1 VNFSSFSAILDI
13 IFGLIFTYFLLA
25 LVASGIQE
33 IIASVFAWRGTYL
46 SKGIDVILDNS
57 SAARFAWVDLR
68 DRLRAH
74 FTPNPGQTV
83 AEQLEQQIRQKQQ
96 GNATADQAVLLRVL
110 NVQTHPLMRNVPTTL
125 PSYVPARNFSLA
137 LLETLRDGSKT
148 PLFSQAERT
157 VAALPEGDL
166 KKTLSLFLEDAGGDL
181 DAFRAH
187 LEHWFDDAM
196 DRVSGIYTRLSQYVL
211 LALGLVLAV
220 GLNVDSIRLART
232 LWDTPA
238 LRTELVAIA
247 ASNNGTHV
255 VPAAPSTAAQ
265 SEPLAQSVVR
275 NGTAGIS
282 NFARPSQSPPPA
294 VADVRLPVQDIL
306 EPYRE
311 LEATHIPFGW
321 NIGNPNGA
329 PNIGWSTVP
338 GWCITAVAIGLGAPF
353 WFSLLQTVG
362 SMRNAGPK
370 PKRTDASGET
380 GRNLSA

>member
-1 VNFSSFSAILDI
+1 MCSKTFATMRSAAITAGGPDSYNYQARILRFLLKSPLGSPGDYDVNFSGFSAILDI

-57 SAARFAWVDLR
+57 SAARFAWVDFR

-196 DRVSGIYTRLSQYVL
+196 DRVSGIYTRLSQVR
-211 LALGLVLAV
+211 AAGSWSGSRGRSECGQHPARAHAV
-220 GLNVDSIRLART
+220 GHTSAANRT
-232 LWDTPA
+232 
-238 LRTELVAIA
+238 R
-247 ASNNGTHV
+247 
-255 VPAAPSTAAQ
+255 
-265 SEPLAQSVVR
+265 
-275 NGTAGIS
+275 
-282 NFARPSQSPPPA
+282 
-294 VADVRLPVQDIL
+294 
-306 EPYRE
+306 
-311 LEATHIPFGW
+311 
-321 NIGNPNGA
+321 GN
-329 PNIGWSTVP
+329 
-338 GWCITAVAIGLGAPF
+338 CR
-353 WFSLLQTVG
+353 QQ
-362 SMRNAGPK
+362 
-370 PKRTDASGET
+370 
-380 GRNLSA
+380 

>member
-220 GLNVDSIRLART
+220 GLNVDSIRLTRT

-255 VPAAPSTAAQ
+255 VPAAPGTAA
-265 SEPLAQSVVR
+265 
-275 NGTAGIS
+275 
-282 NFARPSQSPPPA
+282 
-294 VADVRLPVQDIL
+294 
-306 EPYRE
+306 
-311 LEATHIPFGW
+311 
-321 NIGNPNGA
+321 
-329 PNIGWSTVP
+329 
-338 GWCITAVAIGLGAPF
+338 
-353 WFSLLQTVG
+353 
-362 SMRNAGPK
+362 
-370 PKRTDASGET
+370 
-380 GRNLSA
+380 